1 MELARADLEA
11 IERQLGRAPRA
22 LVRVA
27 ARCPN
32 GGPAVLEQA
41 PYAADGTPFPTTY
54 WLSCRRLVEAV
65 NDLESAG
72 GVRAFEDELAADAQ
86 LAADREAVEQRVSAR
101 RASLAPAGGAL
112 VDGGAALRTGIGGVA
127 PGGGLKCLHAHAAVA
142 LAAGP
147 YALGSRILQRA
158 GVRHGDGCCAWE

>member
-27 ARCPN
+27 ARCPH

-65 NDLESAG
+65 DDLESAG

-86 LAADREAVEQRVSAR
+86 LAADRAAVERRVAAR
-101 RASLAPAGGAL
+101 RASLAPSGVL

-147 YALGSRILQRA
+147 YALGSRILERA
-158 GVRHGDGCCAWE
+158 GTRDGDGCCAWE